1 MTTYHFSRFGLL
13 AGALLMAFTLL
24 SSAYAESVAAK
35 VESLKGSA
43 FYDNGNG
50 AVALAVGAEIS
61 AGSVVTTS
69 PNSEVVLRIGSGII
83 RIFGSTTVSLDRL
96 NEEATTAGIVI
107 DTQLDLRDGTVAG
120 AVPKF
125 ASALSKFEIKVP
137 EGVVSVDGSSSST
150 TFYLSAPNDI
160 RIVEGSGVFVYNS
173 DGVVSSARIDAGSRF
188 ESAAVGNTNV
198 EAVQTMTPAEIA
210 QTEAIT
216 PESSAVS
223 TVTQTTAITA
233 VQTTT
238 NPANFFISPTK
249 GAN

>member
-1 MTTYHFSRFGLL
+1 MKTYHFSRYGLL

-24 SSAYAESVAAK
+24 SSAYAESVTAK

-50 AVALAVGAEIS
+50 AVALAPGAEIS
-61 AGSVVTTS
+61 SGSVVTTS
-69 PNSEVVLRIGSGII
+69 PESEVVLKIGSSVL

-96 NEEATTAGIVI
+96 NEEATTAGVVI
-107 DTQLDLRDGTVAG
+107 DTQLDLRDGKIAG
-120 AVPKF
+120 AVAKF

-137 EGVVSVDGSSSST
+137 TGVVSVDGSSNATS
-150 TFYLSAPNDI
+150 FYVAAPDDI
-160 RIVEGSGVFVYNS
+160 RIIQGSGIFVYNR
-173 DGVVSSARIDAGSRF
+173 DGVVSSARIDGGSRF
-188 ESAAVGNTNV
+188 ASSTTAQS
-198 EAVQTMTPAEIA
+198 VQTMTEAEVS
-210 QTEAIT
+210 QTAVVT
-216 PESSAVS
+216 PETSAVS

-233 VQTTT
+233 VQTTI